1 MCRTLKPTEAKQR
14 HRESIET
21 AIPVVMKV
29 VCDQIPKTVK
39 EGGFIVGH
47 DWGPWWW
54 KIHYWRLPA
63 HIQVNQR
70 TDKCWYQVC
79 FLVFFLLRPRPH
91 AMDGATHI
99 QGRSS
104 LPS

>member
-14 HRESIET
+14 HRESIEK

-47 DWGPWWW
+47 D
-54 KIHYWRLPA
+54 
-63 HIQVNQR
+63 
-70 TDKCWYQVC
+70 
-79 FLVFFLLRPRPH
+79 
-91 AMDGATHI
+91 
-99 QGRSS
+99 
-104 LPS
+104 